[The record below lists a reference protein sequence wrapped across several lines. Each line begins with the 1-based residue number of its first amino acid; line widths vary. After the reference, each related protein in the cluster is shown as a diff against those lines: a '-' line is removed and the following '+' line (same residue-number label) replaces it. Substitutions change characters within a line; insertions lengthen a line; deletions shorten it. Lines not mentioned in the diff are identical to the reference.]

1 MTAMEQDQ
9 LFERL
14 WHGTAPMEAWTQ
26 AVSDGAITAV
36 AENVIA
42 VHTTYLCGAVTVI
55 RTAAGLVFVDT
66 AKPDTAAGTLAAIR
80 RWDNSPVH
88 TVIYTHGHID
98 HTSGIGVI
106 DQDADARG
114 LPRPRVIA
122 HRNVLRRLSRYEAT
136 HGFNSI
142 VQGQQ
147 FNHPDYVYPIGQ
159 RRPDEIYDDT
169 LSITIGGETIELF
182 HGRGETDDATFVWLP
197 ERRVLVSG
205 DFVIWMFP
213 NVGNPRKVQ
222 RYAADWAAA
231 LRQMQALQPDVLI
244 PGHGPV
250 IFGREQANQVLCDG
264 AEVLESLV
272 RQTLAL
278 MNKGATLDT
287 ILHTVSAPKGLLAKP
302 WLRPKYDD
310 PEFVVRG
317 IWHLYAGW
325 FDGNPAHLKPAPA
338 AALADEIAALA
349 GGAATLA
356 NRATALADTGKTR
369 LAAHLIELA
378 SDAAPA
384 SAEIQTARA
393 AIYAKCMDEET
404 SLIGKAIFGV
414 YRRDAE
420 GRSNA

>member
-1 MTAMEQDQ
+1 MEQDQ

-14 WHGTAPMEAWTQ
+14 WNGVAPMEAWIQ
-26 AVSDGAITAV
+26 AVSDGAVTSV
-36 AENVIA
+36 ADDVIV

-66 AKPDTAAGTLAAIR
+66 AKPDTAAKTLAAIR
-80 RWDNSPVH
+80 RWDDSSIH

-98 HTSGIGVI
+98 HTSGIQVI
-106 DQDADARG
+106 DQEADARG
-114 LPRPRVIA
+114 MPRPRVIA
-122 HRNVLRRLSRYEAT
+122 HRNVQRRLSRYEAT
-136 HGFNSI
+136 QGFNSI

-147 FNHPDYVYPIGQ
+147 FNYPDYEYPIGQ

-169 LSITIGGETIELF
+169 LSLTIGGERIELF

-213 NVGNPRKVQ
+213 NAGNPRKVQ

-231 LRQMQALQPDVLI
+231 LRQMQTLQPDVLI

-250 IFGREQANQVLCDG
+250 IFGRERADQVLGDG

-278 MNKGATLDT
+278 MNTGATLDT
-287 ILHTVSAPKGLLAKP
+287 VLHMVSAPKALLAKP
-302 WLRPKYDD
+302 WLQPKYDD

-325 FDGNPAHLKPAPA
+325 FDGDPAHLKPAPSA
-338 AALADEIAALA
+338 ELAGEIAALA
-349 GGAATLA
+349 GGAV
-356 NRATALADTGKTR
+356 ALAYRARALAEAGKTR

-378 SDAAPA
+378 SNAAPA
-384 SAEIQTARA
+384 LTEVQTLRA
-393 AIYAKCMDEET
+393 TIYAQCMGAET
-404 SLIGKAIFGV
+404 SLIGKAIFAV

-420 GRSNA
+420 ARSTG